1 MLKTAI
7 KAAKE
12 AGNIIIKSMQNRKII
27 DYKGADN
34 ILTDTDLKAEKK
46 ILSILK
52 EKFPTH
58 GFYTEEGIGKK
69 TTSDHLWVID
79 PLDGTTNFFHSFP
92 HFSVSIAHLFK
103 GKVDLG
109 VIYDPVRKELFH
121 TELGKGAFLNNK
133 KIMASGTSKLTDAL
147 LISGFAYERGELVKI
162 NLNNIQKFFDE
173 EINGIRRTGS
183 AALDLCYVACGRVD
197 GFWEFHLKPWDIAAG
212 SLIVT
217 EAGGKITGMKGEKY
231 HLMMVDITVSN
242 SKIHDQMLKVL
253 NSNL

>member
-12 AGNIIIKSMQNRKII
+12 AGDIIIESMKTRKII

-34 ILTDTDLKAEKK
+34 FLTDTDLKAEKK
-46 ILSILK
+46 ILSIIK
-52 EKFPTH
+52 EKFPNH
-58 GFYTEEGIGKK
+58 SFLTEEGLAKK
-69 TTSDHLWVID
+69 TVSEHLWVID

-109 VIYDPVRKELFH
+109 IIFDPVKKELFYA
-121 TELGKGAFLNNK
+121 ENGKGSYLNNK
-133 KIMASGTSKLTDAL
+133 KIVVSNTAKLTDAL
-147 LISGFAYERGELVKI
+147 LVSGFAYERGEVMRR
-162 NLNNIQKFFDE
+162 NLKNIEKFFDTE
-173 EINGIRRTGS
+173 VNGIRRTGS
-183 AALDLCYVACGRVD
+183 AALDLCYVACGRAD
-197 GFWEFHLKPWDIAAG
+197 GFWEFGLKPWDIAAG

-217 EAGGKITGMKGEKY
+217 EAGGKITGIKGEEY
-231 HLMMVDITVSN
+231 HLMMVDIIASN

-253 NSNL
+253 R